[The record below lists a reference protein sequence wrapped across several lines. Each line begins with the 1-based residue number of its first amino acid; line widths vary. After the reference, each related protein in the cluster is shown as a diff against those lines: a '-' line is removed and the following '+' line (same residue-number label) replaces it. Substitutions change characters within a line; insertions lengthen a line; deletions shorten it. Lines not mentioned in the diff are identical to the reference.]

1 MQTILVWQPLIYTNS
16 ALKSKIN
23 CDTVIFATEVRSRI
37 LFTVFDGISH
47 MKLHLT
53 QAEGKYLITGYG
65 EGWVQVNQERRH
77 GAFLMTP
84 EKLQAWPIAD
94 STLLGAD
101 HFQAVVELA
110 PEVFILGT
118 GMRQKFPP
126 AASLRLLIEAGI
138 GYEVMDTP
146 AACRTYNILMAE
158 GRNVALG
165 VTF

>member
-1 MQTILVWQPLIYTNS
+1 
-16 ALKSKIN
+16 
-23 CDTVIFATEVRSRI
+23 
-37 LFTVFDGISH
+37 

-65 EGWVQVNQERRH
+65 EGWVQINQKRH
-77 GAFLMTP
+77 ASAFLMTP
-84 EKLQAWPIAD
+84 EKLQMWHAVNAAMLDADNFQPIIK
-94 STLLGAD
+94 
-101 HFQAVVELA
+101 LA

-118 GMRQKFPP
+118 GMQQKFPR

-146 AACRTYNILMAE
+146 AACRTYNILMSE

-165 VTF
+165 VVF